1 MRISDWSSDVC
12 ASDLLDGAVEFGDAV
27 LDRLEGAD
35 RLAERLTRQGII
47 ARDLHQRLGA
57 AGLFVRG
64 DDRLQRQN
72 VERGGASRL
81 AGDEG
86 FGGGARQ
93 NEIGNAAAVVETVDR
108 HSLDVRSEAHTS
120 ELQSLLRISYAV
132 FCLKKKT
139 YK

>member
-1 MRISDWSSDVC
+1 MSELARRVVELFCSCHVDEAVC
-12 ASDLLDGAVEFGDAV
+12 FVDAV
-27 LDRLEGAD
+27 VVRLDAAD

-86 FGGGARQ
+86 FG
-93 NEIGNAAAVVETVDR
+93 
-108 HSLDVRSEAHTS
+108 RSEERRVGKEGGSTGRSGWWPDH
-120 ELQSLLRISYAV
+120 
-132 FCLKKKT
+132 
-139 YK
+139 